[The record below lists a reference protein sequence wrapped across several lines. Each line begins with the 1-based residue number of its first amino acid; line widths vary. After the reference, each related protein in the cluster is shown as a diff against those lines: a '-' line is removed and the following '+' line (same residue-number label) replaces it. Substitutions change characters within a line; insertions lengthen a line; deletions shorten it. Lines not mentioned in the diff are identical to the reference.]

1 MMRVFDVL
9 LGRLY
14 LGRLMIRGHF
24 GNLGSFWLLI
34 DLFCQFVDLPNFWS
48 TYLRPPNLNSCIQGI
63 FRDIKLLN
71 AIKVREEKKSA
82 SVILPPWLKQGV
94 NARQSVVSEEVA
106 FDTEQ
111 SWPPFCGAGFVQVRF
126 LEAIQKWIR
135 KCWWLMASGYFF
147 NTSFYDLNRMV
158 CSTQAFHVQST
169 VNKSQQHEDEK
180 SWNPENQTRCCWLIS
195 ANATSVLCHPKWV
208 ITLRPE
214 LNCSH
219 FPSVLLEVHLNIY
232 QYRII
237 RCQISVTH
245 WSSTMVV
252 YQT

>member
-14 LGRLMIRGHF
+14 LGRLMIIGHF

-111 SWPPFCGAGFVQVRF
+111 SWPPFCGGGLVQVRF
-126 LEAIQKWIR
+126 LEEINEFI
-135 KCWWLMASGYFF
+135 WWSLS
-147 NTSFYDLNRMV
+147 
-158 CSTQAFHVQST
+158 
-169 VNKSQQHEDEK
+169 KI
-180 SWNPENQTRCCWLIS
+180 LIS
-195 ANATSVLCHPKWV
+195 PRSHLFDTS
-208 ITLRPE
+208 
-214 LNCSH
+214 
-219 FPSVLLEVHLNIY
+219 LLKNTTIEKL
-232 QYRII
+232 
-237 RCQISVTH
+237 
-245 WSSTMVV
+245 
-252 YQT
+252 